1 MAAKSTRKK
10 KTTRKKSS
18 KNQAST
24 SLNSE
29 ILILVMFAVCVLMLL
44 SNFGVIGIAGSAIS
58 SVLFGFFGVMAYILP
73 FLLFGVVAFG
83 ISNKGNTHAYI
94 KIAACVALL
103 FAICAFFQLVMHPFD
118 AKESLWSYYQYAS
131 DYRKA
136 GGLTGGCLVKILC
149 PFIGVVG
156 A

>member
-44 SNFGVIGIAGSAIS
+44 SNFGVIG
-58 SVLFGFFGVMAYILP
+58 L
-73 FLLFGVVAFG
+73 
-83 ISNKGNTHAYI
+83 
-94 KIAACVALL
+94 
-103 FAICAFFQLVMHPFD
+103 
-118 AKESLWSYYQYAS
+118 SL
-131 DYRKA
+131 
-136 GGLTGGCLVKILC
+136 IH
-149 PFIGVVG
+149 I
-156 A
+156 

>member
-44 SNFGVIGIAGSAIS
+44 SNFGVIGIRSDGIYSA
-58 SVLFGFFGVMAYILP
+58 V
-73 FLLFGVVAFG
+73 
-83 ISNKGNTHAYI
+83 
-94 KIAACVALL
+94 
-103 FAICAFFQLVMHPFD
+103 
-118 AKESLWSYYQYAS
+118 SLIW
-131 DYRKA
+131 R
-136 GGLTGGCLVKILC
+136 GC
-149 PFIGVVG
+149 FWNFE
-156 A
+156 

>member
-44 SNFGVIGIAGSAIS
+44 SNFGVIGIQAVRS
-58 SVLFGFFGVMAYILP
+58 
-73 FLLFGVVAFG
+73 LLY
-83 ISNKGNTHAYI
+83 S
-94 KIAACVALL
+94 
-103 FAICAFFQLVMHPFD
+103 LVFS
-118 AKESLWSYYQYAS
+118 E
-131 DYRKA
+131 
-136 GGLTGGCLVKILC
+136 
-149 PFIGVVG
+149 
-156 A
+156 